1 MYVLVVHWPLDS
13 SCTKSHWTAVVFV
26 ISPLCFCYFAFRMPM
41 VEATAGTLKV
51 CLQAQDQLQN
61 AINTVVKAEQELRE
75 NTREVRNDTLILAHL
90 SQSPSFFSN
99 MRICLQS
106 TQLAL
111 SSYWKKL
118 INVLCVCSLE
128 NNWNLVNDPQWH
140 IYFVFACWMTH
151 NRCLVHIV

>member
-1 MYVLVVHWPLDS
+1 
-13 SCTKSHWTAVVFV
+13 
-26 ISPLCFCYFAFRMPM
+26 M

-111 SSYWKKL
+111 SSY
-118 INVLCVCSLE
+118 
-128 NNWNLVNDPQWH
+128 
-140 IYFVFACWMTH
+140 
-151 NRCLVHIV
+151 